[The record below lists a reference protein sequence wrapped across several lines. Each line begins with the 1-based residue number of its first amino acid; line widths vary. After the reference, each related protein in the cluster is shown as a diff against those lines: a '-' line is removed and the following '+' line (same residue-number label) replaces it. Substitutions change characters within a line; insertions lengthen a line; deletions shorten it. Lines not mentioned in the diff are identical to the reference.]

1 MRIAIGGLQ
10 IESCTFSPAISR
22 AQDFLVLRGEALLN
36 TYDFLPKYPD
46 VKAIPL
52 LRARALPGG
61 PIERAFYETMKA
73 ELLQGLR
80 RGGPWDFDEDIA
92 RSLPG

>member
-1 MRIAIGGLQ
+1 L
-10 IESCTFSPAISR
+10 
-22 AQDFLVLRGEALLN
+22 
-36 TYDFLPKYPD
+36 PD
-46 VKAIPL
+46 VAVIPL

-61 PIERAFYETMKA
+61 PIERAFYETTKA